1 MSVLVGKQAPDF
13 TVPAVLGDGTIVDDF
28 NLSEAIKGK
37 YRGNCK
43 TLETSEFL
51 GKQP

>member
-28 NLSEAIKGK
+28 NLFEAIKGK
-37 YRGNCK
+37 YG
-43 TLETSEFL
+43 LVFSIH
-51 GKQP
+51 